1 MKKIIISACI
11 ATIAIL
17 FSCKKDATSQQY
29 SSLAALYASL
39 QPKTTI
45 YDVNGAT
52 GGSFTTS
59 QGTTVTVPAQAFV
72 TKAGNPVT
80 GTVNIEF
87 LDIYK
92 KGDMLLRDKPT
103 VTYNWNL
110 LRSGGEFFIR
120 AKANN
125 AAVEIAPGKSIT
137 IEQPIA
143 NGDSIGG
150 MAAFILP
157 NDTPRWINNDSD
169 FVTPG
174 PSSYVYSMYSFQS
187 PVDSGSWC
195 NSDNAAY
202 FSGFPQ
208 TSLQINQTDFA
219 SFSHTDVFLFFKNKK
234 SMVHVYSNGTNYPYN
249 YAPLGF
255 DATLVAVSV
264 KDGDVYSATTD
275 FTITNNS
282 TVSFTLSK
290 TTNDNFKTLITA
302 LR

>member
-29 SSLAALYASL
+29 SSLAALYSSL
-39 QPKTTI
+39 QPKTTT
-45 YDVNGAT
+45 YDVNGAS

-59 QGTTVTVPAQAFV
+59 QGTTVTIPAQAFV
-72 TKAGNPVT
+72 TKSGNPVT

-92 KGDMLLRDKPT
+92 KGDMLLWDKPT
-103 VTYNWNL
+103 VTYWGSL

-125 AAVEIAPGKSIT
+125 AAVVLAPGKSIA
-137 IEQPIA
+137 IAQPIA

-157 NDTPRWINNDSD
+157 KDTPGWVNSDSD
-169 FVTPG
+169 LVLQQQF
-174 PSSYVYSMYSFQS
+174 YYIFNLYSFQL

-195 NSDNAAY
+195 NSDQAAY

-290 TTNDNFKTLITA
+290 TTTDNFKTLITA